1 MYRDEKGS
9 KRYELEITIGVK
21 YKDLMDNV
29 MREIEIMKKL
39 NHPNV
44 MKLTEVIDSEE
55 CDKMFI
61 GKIEQNS

>member
-1 MYRDEKGS
+1 M
-9 KRYELEITIGVK
+9 K

-44 MKLTEVIDSEE
+44 MRLSEVIDSED

-61 GKIEQNS
+61 GTKLK